1 MNEDSERHREWESD
15 ENWKGTKR
23 LEKSAEE
30 NTYCWWLTPHP
41 PQEML
46 PGYGGRRSGYLLDPG
61 ACLPLPSLPK
71 LPYLKVWIHWFTVNV
86 LLSSSYALVL
96 G

>member
-1 MNEDSERHREWESD
+1 
-15 ENWKGTKR
+15 
-23 LEKSAEE
+23 
-30 NTYCWWLTPHP
+30 
-41 PQEML
+41 ML
-46 PGYGGRRSGYLLDPG
+46 PGYGGCRSGYLLDPG

-96 G
+96 EWITLVNRRMGPWSLELRPEETIVKPVDK